1 MKKYRITNED
11 KFYTPEIRFMWFW
24 WLKLH
29 KDGFTDLAQAKKH
42 ISKHKKQYVVWE
54 SDYE

>member
-29 KDGFTDLAQAKKH
+29 KEGFTDLAQAKKH